1 MALFKE
7 TFANVVKAPLEAT
20 GKAIGATAGVVEEA
34 ASQTKEATPGFF
46 KGVRRIT
53 RITGTAAT
61 NTLVG
66 LTVMSTDFK
75 EGQLFELKRNREERG
90 LSSDEYRE
98 LEKDVLKD
106 ID

>member
-7 TFANVVKAPLEAT
+7 TFQDVVKTPLAAA
-20 GKAIGATAGVVEEA
+20 GKAVGATAGAVEEA
-34 ASQTKEATPGFF
+34 ASQAKEATPGFF
-46 KGVRRIT
+46 KGVRRIA
-53 RITGTAAT
+53 RITGTATT
-61 NTLVG
+61 NTLIG

-75 EGQLFELKRNREERG
+75 EGQLYELRKNREERG

>member
-20 GKAIGATAGVVEEA
+20 AKAIGASAGVIQEA

-61 NTLVG
+61 NTLIG

-75 EGQLFELKRNREERG
+75 EGQLYELKRNREERG
-90 LSSDEYRE
+90 LSSEDYRE
-98 LEKDVLKD
+98 IEKDVLKD